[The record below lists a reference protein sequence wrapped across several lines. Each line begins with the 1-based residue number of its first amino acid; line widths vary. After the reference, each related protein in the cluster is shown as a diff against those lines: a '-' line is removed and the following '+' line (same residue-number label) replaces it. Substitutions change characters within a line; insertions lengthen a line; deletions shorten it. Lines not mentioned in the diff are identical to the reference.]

1 MLSSIRLIV
10 NINLKQKKW
19 KIKKNV
25 VQQKTQHVIVLV
37 NQIVHVIVHVNV
49 IVQITIHAA
58 NKSKGDYN

>member
-1 MLSSIRLIV
+1 MLSSIRLIL
-10 NINLKQKKW
+10 NINLKKKW